1 MSNTIKRPCGVKP
14 TTLNNAY
21 TKNELVKKVV
31 SKSILT
37 EEEAKKTSL
46 KELCD
51 LLGLDTTVHT
61 KQSGDDECK
70 TLKKNQLIEKYASK
84 LMEQGIDAE
93 TAKEMA
99 KDNLCD
105 IIFDLQS
112 NIVVPSDF
120 TEKTCKLYDLDQL
133 KRIARKLGIE
143 YQTSDDKEILC
154 KSIRIEY
161 FIKKNNI
168 TFNADKSPQ
177 WTDLI
182 KSDYEC
188 LIPESENLKLEEHQ
202 TKVAKHMLTHRSL
215 LAVHSVG
222 SGKTLS
228 AVTAINCILAKYP
241 NIKVTIITPL
251 SLKQNFKDE
260 MKKFGINMDEIG
272 VAARIKIFSYE
283 GFTNYYKK
291 HKDYCKNNFLIVD
304 EAHNLRSE
312 VKMSKLNKISKG
324 GRAYYILK
332 CAASAFKV
340 LLLTATPM
348 INRPFDLRNLL
359 MMLDGTDPEKAESL
373 KYFQTNIL
381 GSEKV
386 FNDQFKCKVSV
397 YSINKDAKEY
407 PARINEPIRYIT
419 MSDEY
424 YKKYRRIEDKEQI
437 TGSFAHLVG
446 SDEMFYASLR
456 RAVNAL
462 DGVESPKIKEIVDFI
477 VSEAKAGRK
486 SVVFSNWKTA
496 GMNLLRSRLDTFGIK
511 NLYSYISGDITPH
524 HREIF
529 RDKINKDIS
538 KILLISRAGGEGLNL
553 KGIRNVIIME
563 SNWNASTD
571 EQIIG
576 RAIRKYSHAHLPEK
590 DRTVRVFRYM
600 MKKPDYAANDKLRSI
615 DEVLYDLAYV
625 KKQPLMD
632 KYLQSLIDA
641 SIEKN
646 SCPCKD
652 DVTSTQQGC
661 DVKFLT
667 SEKGG
672 KKTEEEKKKLEEEKK
687 KLEEER
693 KQSLTQEDLDAQ
705 FVYKAPGSSTSIA
718 LDIGEVGLKSFK
730 KLAGITGDIIKRKVV
745 VFEEEDSK
753 EVEEEVQ
760 LRVKKRKH
768 KVVLEDDDI
777 VIEGNSP
784 ALDPDE
790 EEYNEEDPV
799 EADAITS
806 SQEAESG
813 SDSEIELEIKP
824 RKTVKKTPVVF
835 EDEEEVEL
843 KIKPRKIV
851 KKTPVIFEDEEEV
864 DVKPKKEKSMKRRP
878 KYWKRSDLKE
888 EDEVK
893 LKIKPISGTSDKTKK
908 ASKKTNISF
917 EKSDSESETDLEDL
931 LKQLGEESEE
941 EIYEEGEPIIYRKE
955 LSVPSDFEE
964 SEEEVY
970 EEGQPIVYRPK
981 GSAGKLFDSD
991 ISESEYYSEPEEEV
1005 EASLVSDSD

>member
-1 MSNTIKRPCGVKP
+1 MSTSIKRPCGVKP
-14 TTLNNAY
+14 TILNNAY
-21 TKNELVKKVV
+21 TKNELIKKVV
-31 SKSILT
+31 SRSILT
-37 EEEAKKTSL
+37 EDEAKKTSI

-51 LLGLDTTVHT
+51 LLGLDTTVHS
-61 KQSGDDECK
+61 KQSTDDECK

-84 LMEQGIDAE
+84 LVAQGIDIE
-93 TAKEMA
+93 MAKEMA

-112 NIVVPSDF
+112 NVVVPEDF
-120 TEKTCKLYDLDQL
+120 TSKTCNLYEMDQL

-143 YQTSDDKEILC
+143 YQSSDTRENIC
-154 KSIRIEY
+154 KAIRIEY

-168 TFNADKSPQ
+168 TFNTDKSPQ
-177 WTDLI
+177 WTDLL
-182 KSDYEC
+182 KTDYEC
-188 LIPESENLKLEEHQ
+188 LIPDSENLRLEEHQ

-260 MKKFGINMDEIG
+260 MKKFGIDIDEIA

-283 GFTNYYKK
+283 GFTNYYKS

-359 MMLDGTDPEKAESL
+359 MMLDGTDPEKAETL

-381 GSEKV
+381 GSESS
-386 FNDQFKCKVSV
+386 FYNEFKCKVSV

-407 PARINEPIRYIT
+407 PKRIDEPIKYIT

-424 YKKYRRIEDKEQI
+424 YKKYRKIEDKEQI
-437 TGSFAHLVG
+437 VGSFSNLVG
-446 SDEMFYASLR
+446 NDEMFYASLR

-462 DGVESPKIKEIVDFI
+462 DGVESPKIKEIVEFI
-477 VSEAKAGRK
+477 VNEAKAGRK

-496 GMNLLRSRLDTFGIK
+496 GMNLLRSRLDTYGIK

-529 RDKINKDIS
+529 RDKINKDIT

-576 RAIRKYSHAHLPEK
+576 RAIRKYSHAHLPEQ
-590 DRTVRVFRYM
+590 DRTVKVFRYM
-600 MKKPDYAANDKLRSI
+600 MKKPDYAANDKLKSI
-615 DEVLYDLAYV
+615 DEVLYNLAYV

-632 KYLQSLIDA
+632 QYLKQLVDA

-646 SCPCKD
+646 DCPCKND
-652 DVTSTQQGC
+652 LTSAQQGC
-661 DVKFLT
+661 EVKFLS
-667 SEKGG
+667 SEKGD
-672 KKTEEEKKKLEEEKK
+672 KKAEQEKKKAEQEKKKAEQEKKKLEEENNQPLVQEILMLSLFI
-687 KLEEER
+687 KLQVVQH
-693 KQSLTQEDLDAQ
+693 QSLW
-705 FVYKAPGSSTSIA
+705 
-718 LDIGEVGLKSFK
+718 
-730 KLAGITGDIIKRKVV
+730 R
-745 VFEEEDSK
+745 
-753 EVEEEVQ
+753 
-760 LRVKKRKH
+760 
-768 KVVLEDDDI
+768 
-777 VIEGNSP
+777 
-784 ALDPDE
+784 
-790 EEYNEEDPV
+790 
-799 EADAITS
+799 
-806 SQEAESG
+806 
-813 SDSEIELEIKP
+813 
-824 RKTVKKTPVVF
+824 
-835 EDEEEVEL
+835 
-843 KIKPRKIV
+843 
-851 KKTPVIFEDEEEV
+851 
-864 DVKPKKEKSMKRRP
+864 
-878 KYWKRSDLKE
+878 
-888 EDEVK
+888 
-893 LKIKPISGTSDKTKK
+893 
-908 ASKKTNISF
+908 
-917 EKSDSESETDLEDL
+917 
-931 LKQLGEESEE
+931 
-941 EIYEEGEPIIYRKE
+941 
-955 LSVPSDFEE
+955 
-964 SEEEVY
+964 
-970 EEGQPIVYRPK
+970 
-981 GSAGKLFDSD
+981 
-991 ISESEYYSEPEEEV
+991 
-1005 EASLVSDSD
+1005 